1 MTMNEIKTTRGLLDS
16 TFGLL
21 QKSLDLRTSRHEV
34 LSANIA
40 NAETPGYVARDIPFE
55 KVLARAVQPASVV
68 NLYRTH
74 ASHLG
79 GNPANVLAVETVAEG
94 GNIDQQMARLAE
106 NNIRFQADIQ
116 ALMKKLESLKL
127 ALSETR

>member
-1 MTMNEIKTTRGLLDS
+1 MNEIKTTRGLLDS
-16 TFGLL
+16 TFGFL

-74 ASHLG
+74 VSHLG
-79 GNPANVLAVETVAEG
+79 GNAANALAVETVAEG
-94 GNIDQQMARLAE
+94 GNIARLAE

-116 ALMKKLESLKL
+116 ALTKKLESLKL

>member
-1 MTMNEIKTTRGLLDS
+1 MNEIKTTRGLFDS
-16 TFGLL
+16 TFSFL

-40 NAETPGYVARDIPFE
+40 NAETPGYEAKDIPFE
-55 KVLARAVQPASVV
+55 KILARAVQPASVV

-74 ASHLG
+74 ASHFG
-79 GNPANVLAVETVAEG
+79 GNGADALAVETVADG

-116 ALMKKLESLKL
+116 ALMKKLEHLKL